1 MAGALLVVVAAFGV
15 AYPLWWNQRAAIGGR
30 TLMQRVHTPSLA
42 ACKTAATDS
51 STSSGP
57 GVLAI
62 PAIGLDAPVLQGLTN
77 AVLDVAV
84 GHDPVT
90 VWPGGP
96 GESVLLAHDVSYF
109 SALDQLRPGDLV
121 TWTAGCNQAVFQ
133 VITTTVTQPGA
144 TIPLPASGFGLALVT
159 CWPTN
164 SLFWTSQRYMVETK
178 LVSTKTLAQPARVL
192 AQPLLELTVPAPPAL
207 VKLGISPTG
216 SGIGLGRLVI
226 SGTPT
231 QAFAQSPQ
239 PLVAAN
245 AALED
250 YVAAEKTAAAGNAN
264 WWHALAVAD
273 LPLPAPWSLF
283 DRTNVTL
290 IVSGQT
296 VQGVVLSSPA
306 KTLTLTVRAGVLL
319 VSQVSAGQ

>member
-1 MAGALLVVVAAFGV
+1 MLIIVAAFGV

-30 TLMQRVHTPSLA
+30 ALMQSVHPASAA
-42 ACKTAATDS
+42 ACKTAATQA

-62 PAIGLDAPVLQGLTN
+62 SAIGLEAPVVQGLTN

-121 TWTAGCNQAVFQ
+121 TWTAGCTEAVFQ
-133 VITTTVTQPGA
+133 VTAATVTEPGA
-144 TIPLPASGFGLALVT
+144 TIPLPASGFGLALIT

-178 LVSTKTLAQPARVL
+178 LVSTKTLARPPKIR
-192 AQPLLELTVPAPPAL
+192 AQPLIELIVPAPAAL
-207 VKLGISPTG
+207 VRLGISPTG
-216 SGIGLGRLVI
+216 GGIGLGRLVI

-264 WWHALAVAD
+264 WWHALAVAGV
-273 LPLPAPWSLF
+273 PLPAPWSLS

-290 IVSGQT
+290 MVSGQT

-306 KTLTLTVRAGVLL
+306 QTLTLTVRAGVLL
-319 VSQVSAGQ
+319 VSQVGAGQ